1 MTPHQE
7 STVTRSQKD
16 YAVFYRLGLLI
27 YRRRWIFIAVWA
39 VLLVVAL
46 PFVPRVTEPLKIGG
60 FADPSLE
67 SSKAASTLAR
77 DLGYSTSTVVILFQS
92 GNSGLSVTDPAF
104 LVQTQAALAG
114 LKNLPI
120 RTTVVAHTANP
131 RQVSKDGKTA
141 YEVVLLDADA
151 EAAAKLM
158 PQIKSALTPPSSLVM
173 KVGGGPAYY
182 ADVERVSQQDLAR
195 AELVAFPVAVIALL
209 FVFGSVIAAGLPV
222 AVGGAGVVVILA
234 TIYALGRMMDLSI
247 FTVNLATLLGLGL
260 GLDYSLFLSSR
271 FREEISHGRDPEHAV
286 AVTLATAGK
295 AVTFSGLTV
304 LIGLCALLTFR
315 INLLFSI
322 GIGGIVVVI
331 VSVLSACTLLP
342 AILSLVGRR
351 INAFSVSD
359 LIARLRHRAPR
370 RDEDGFWHRLA
381 LFVMRRPILVALPT
395 LAFLLLLG
403 TPFLRVQF
411 SSPDA
416 TILPTSVESRQVADT
431 LQQSF
436 NESETTPILLAVRTA
451 NNTSVFAPDNVAYLY
466 AFTHELA
473 ADPRVLRADSITS
486 LDPRLT
492 LAQYQTY
499 YLDPTLVQDPYITQF
514 VKQFVNKDLTLVSIV
529 TKENANAAS
538 SRALVEKIRHSQIGN
553 GITFQVTGATAGVLD
568 VVDGLY
574 ASFPL
579 AALFIV
585 LTTYTVLL
593 ILFRSIVLPLKAI
606 LMNALSIIASYGALV
621 WVFQEGHLSGPL
633 HFTALRFIEPTLPII
648 MFCTLF
654 GLSMDY
660 EVFLLSR
667 IKEHY
672 ELTNDNTASVAVGIE
687 RSARIITSA
696 ALIVVLVSSSFVT
709 ADIVLV
715 KALGLGVA
723 VAVAVDATIVRALLV
738 PATMRLLGHWNW
750 YCPAWLARILPE
762 THLEAE
768 NFVPPAEL
776 QPLIEREQTAS
787 GRR

>member
-1 MTPHQE
+1 M
-7 STVTRSQKD
+7 
-16 YAVFYRLGLLI
+16 FYRLGLLI
-27 YRRRWIFIAVWA
+27 HYRRWVFLAVWA
-39 VLLVVAL
+39 ALLVVAV
-46 PFVPRVTEPLKIGG
+46 PFVPHVTEPLKIGG
-60 FADPSLE
+60 FADPALE
-67 SSKAASTLAR
+67 SSKAADTLAR
-77 DLGYSTSTVVILFQS
+77 ELGYSTSTIVVMFQS
-92 GNSGLSVTDPAF
+92 GNSGLSATDPAF
-104 LVQTQAALAG
+104 VKQTGDALVG

-120 RTTVVAHTANP
+120 HTTVVPHTANP
-131 RQVSKDGKTA
+131 RQVAKDGKTA

-151 EAAAKLM
+151 EAAAKLL
-158 PQIKSALTPPSSLVM
+158 PQIKAALTPPPTLIM
-173 KVGGGPAYY
+173 QVGGGPAYY

-195 AELVAFPVAVIALL
+195 AEAVAFPVAVLALL
-209 FVFGSVIAAGLPV
+209 FVFGSVVAAGLPV

-234 TIYALGRMMDLSI
+234 TIYALGRLMDLSI

-260 GLDYSLFLSSR
+260 GLDYSLFLASR
-271 FREEISHGRDPEHAV
+271 FREEISRGRETREAV

-331 VSVLSACTLLP
+331 VSVLAATTLLP
-342 AILSLVGRR
+342 AILSLVGQR
-351 INAFSVSD
+351 INAWSVSA
-359 LIARLRHRAPR
+359 LIARLTGHSPR
-370 RDEDGFWHRLA
+370 NEADGFWHRLA
-381 LFVMRRPILVALPT
+381 LFVMRRPLLVAIPT

-416 TILPTSVESRQVADT
+416 SILPANVESRQVADT
-431 LQQSF
+431 LQRSF

-451 NNTSVFAPDNVAYLY
+451 HGTSVFTPENVAYLY
-466 AFTHELA
+466 EFTHAIA
-473 ADPRVLRADSITS
+473 ADPRVLRVDSIVS

-492 LAQYQTY
+492 RAQYQTY
-499 YLDPTLVQDPYITQF
+499 YLDPSLLQDPYLTQF
-514 VKQFVNKDLTLVSIV
+514 VKQYAKNDLTLVSIV
-529 TKENANAAS
+529 TRDNANAPTT
-538 SRALVEKIRHSQIGN
+538 RALVEKLRHSQIGN
-553 GITFQVTGATAGVLD
+553 GMTFQATGATASVLD

-579 AALFIV
+579 AALFI
-585 LTTYTVLL
+585 LFTTYTVLL
-593 ILFRSIVLPLKAI
+593 ILFRSVVLPLKAI

-633 HFTALRFIEPTLPII
+633 HFTPLHFIEPTLPII

-672 ELTNDNTASVAVGIE
+672 EHTGDNTASVAVGIE

-696 ALIVVLVSSSFVT
+696 ALIVVLVSCSFVT

-768 NFVPPAEL
+768 EFETPNESPQQPALE
-776 QPLIEREQTAS
+776 PV
-787 GRR
+787 GRG